1 MERQPAADALKRQKK
16 FFSIDKHIITEGAK
30 IDFKLYLPNETK
42 TAMSVFLQSDT
53 VVDGNAKVKLR
64 EIEMLYISEEEHAQ
78 YQAYM
83 HQHIQTIARSREI
96 PTERKAAIIYE
107 RATEVID
114 EMFKNPES
122 LENVK
127 NAQPLVNSF
136 VEIIL
141 HDLNAVESL
150 MRITAH
156 DYYTH
161 THSINVSIYTL
172 SLGAYLGVEGKD
184 LETLGMAAVLHDLG
198 KSKVDYEIINKNGKL
213 TDEEF
218 GQMKNHP
225 ALGHA
230 IALELGIFDPR
241 VLTGIRHHHEKMS
254 GGGYPDNLKGDEISQ
269 FARIIGVCDV
279 FDALSTKRSYKDPM
293 SSFEAL
299 KLMKETMKEH
309 LDMNMVNAFI
319 KMLLKRGEQHG

>member
-1 MERQPAADALKRQKK
+1 MDTQLPASTSKRQKK
-16 FFSIDKHIITEGAK
+16 FFSVDKHIITEGAT
-30 IDFKLYLPNETK
+30 IDFKLYQPNETK

-64 EIEMLYISEEEHAQ
+64 EVEMLYVSAEEQERYH
-78 YQAYM
+78 AYM
-83 HQHIQTIARSREI
+83 HQHIQTIARSSEI

-114 EMFKNPES
+114 QMFKNPES
-122 LENVK
+122 LENIK
-127 NAQPLVNSF
+127 NTQPVVDSF
-136 VEIIL
+136 IDIIL
-141 HDLNAVESL
+141 HDLGAVESL
-150 MRITAH
+150 MKITAH

-172 SLGAYLGVEGKD
+172 SLGSFLGINGKD
-184 LETLGMAAVLHDLG
+184 LEILGMAAVLHDLG
-198 KSKVDYEIINKNGKL
+198 KSKVDYAIINKNGKL
-213 TDEEF
+213 TEEEF
-218 GQMKNHP
+218 DQMKGHP
-225 ALGHA
+225 AIGHA
-230 IALELGIFDPR
+230 IALELGITDLR
-241 VLTGIRHHHEKMS
+241 ILSGIRHHHEKMR

-299 KLMKETMKEH
+299 KLMKETMREH
-309 LDMNMVNAFI
+309 LDMDMVTALI
-319 KMLLKRGEQHG
+319 KMLHKRGE